1 MNGSEEDLA
10 KEPEK
15 PFQVLFV
22 DDEENI
28 IKALRR
34 LFGDED
40 LEVLTAISGEEGLR
54 LVQGCDHL
62 AVVVSDQRM
71 PGMSGVEFLEQVRE
85 MAPDVIRMVLTGY
98 ADINAAMGAINRGG
112 AYRYLTKPWVD
123 EDLVRDVMDAVG
135 LFGLKQENK
144 RLNELVKKQNQTLE
158 EWNVRLKSRVLE
170 QTREIVARNDA
181 LNQLNAKLRGNFQ
194 NSISAFANLMDLR
207 DKTSRSHAGYVAEL
221 SARLAADLGLPQ
233 EEVEI
238 IRTAGLLHDIG
249 KIGIGE
255 HLLKKNLSE
264 MNSPEMLEYQTHS
277 VRGQAAID
285 NIEELREAGRVIR
298 HHHEWFNGKGWPDRL
313 VGGDIPL
320 GARIVG
326 LADYVDRVMAQL
338 PSQDFVPRVLVK
350 VAHHSEPNGRFDPV
364 LLPLLKG
371 HLKEVYGESAALKEK
386 VETMVE
392 PRELTPGMIL
402 ARNVISGT
410 GLLLLNKGAVLHEE
424 TIKSLQRYYLLD
436 PPREKLMVWSNR
448 PRV

>member
-1 MNGSEEDLA
+1 MSGSEEENV
-10 KEPEK
+10 KELEK
-15 PFQVLFV
+15 PLQILFV

-28 IKALRR
+28 IKSLRR

-40 LEVLTAISGEEGLR
+40 LEVLTATSGEEGLR
-54 LVQGCDHL
+54 LVQGCDNL

-71 PGMSGVEFLEQVRE
+71 PGMSGVEFLEQVRSL
-85 MAPDVIRMVLTGY
+85 APDAIRMVLTGY

-112 AYRYLTKPWVD
+112 AYRYLTKPWTD
-123 EDLVRDVMDAVG
+123 ADLVRDVMDAVG
-135 LFGLKQENK
+135 LFKLKRENQ

-181 LNQLNAKLRGNFQ
+181 LNQLNDKLRSNFQ

-207 DKTSRSHAGYVAEL
+207 DRTSRSHAGYVADL
-221 SARLAADLGLPQ
+221 SARLAADLGLSP
-233 EEVEI
+233 EEVETV
-238 IRTAGLLHDIG
+238 RTAGLLHDIG

-255 HLLKKNLSE
+255 NLLKKNLSE

-285 NIEELREAGRVIR
+285 TIEELREAGRLIR

-313 VGGDIPL
+313 AGGDIPL
-320 GARIVG
+320 GARIVA
-326 LADYVDRVMAQL
+326 LADYVDRVVAQI
-338 PSQDFVPRVLVK
+338 PSQDFIPQVLVK
-350 VAHHSEPNGRFDPV
+350 VARHSEPNGRFDPL

-371 HLKEVYGESAALKEK
+371 HLKEIYGESAALKEK
-386 VETMVE
+386 VETLVE
-392 PRELTPGMIL
+392 PRELMPGMIL

-410 GLLLLNKGAVLHEE
+410 GLLLLNKGAVLHGD
-424 TIKSLQRYYLLD
+424 TINSLQRYYLLD